1 VLCISDVIRALYQR
15 RKGRDLYDLYQAF
28 TKSNL
33 NVELML
39 ECYRKYMKFSVG
51 NVPSQ
56 KEFIQNM
63 ELKLQDKYFVG
74 DIVGLIRPDEVYDQ
88 NVAYELVKKELFDK
102 M

>member
-1 VLCISDVIRALYQR
+1 
-15 RKGRDLYDLYQAF
+15 
-28 TKSNL
+28 
-33 NVELML
+33 
-39 ECYRKYMKFSVG
+39 MKFSVG